1 VKDFMTDREVLAD
14 LVVDLTAGIHQAITG
29 LSAQELARR
38 PDAEGNSI
46 GVTVWHISRG
56 LDVLKVRF
64 LEQRQAL
71 AEQWHT
77 QGWAQKTGYDPRGI
91 GTGGLGILT
100 GYTQEEVAAIPQ
112 LTAENLLAYLDQ
124 AAEALRHY
132 LLSLPEE
139 ALAQTI
145 VAMGESLTTY
155 QLIKGILLGCVG
167 HLGEIE
173 ALKALHLRATES
185 LAEGNWGGEASS
197 QQKLEAVGRL
207 FEAVVQRDE
216 AALLEAYHPEVV
228 IHDAPSLSYGGD
240 YRGHEGAIHHVRGF
254 YQTWDTLRRGEL
266 LEEAQQAHPPI
277 ILDTKG
283 EYVVVL
289 GQARVMAPSSERTVD
304 LPEAF
309 VFKVRDDKVI
319 ETWMFHQ
326 DTVAILDL
334 LKQAEQQKL

>member
-1 VKDFMTDREVLAD
+1 MIDREVLAD

-29 LSAQELARR
+29 LSAQELAWQ

-64 LEQRQAL
+64 LEQPAL
-71 AEQWHT
+71 AELWHT
-77 QGWAQKTGYDPRGI
+77 QGWVQKTGYDPRGI

-100 GYTQEEVAAIPQ
+100 GYTLEEVAAIPQ

-124 AAEALRHY
+124 AAEALRQY
-132 LLSLPEE
+132 LLSLSEE
-139 ALAQTI
+139 ALAQTK
-145 VAMGESLTTY
+145 VAMGESLTAY

-228 IHDAPSLSYGGD
+228 IHDAPSLPYGGD

-283 EYVVVL
+283 EYIVVL

-309 VFKVRDDKVI
+309 VFKVRDEKVI

>member
-1 VKDFMTDREVLAD
+1 MTDREVLAD
-14 LVVDLTAGIHQAITG
+14 LVVDLTVGIHQVVMG
-29 LSAQELARR
+29 LSAQELAWR

-64 LEQRQAL
+64 LEQQPAL

-77 QGWAQKTGYDPRGI
+77 RGLAQKTGYDPRGI

-112 LTAENLLAYLDQ
+112 LTAEDLLAYLDQ
-124 AAEALRHY
+124 AAEALRQY
-132 LLSLPEE
+132 LLSLPEG

-145 VAMGESLTTY
+145 VAMGESLTAY

-173 ALKALHLRATES
+173 ALKALHLRAAQPSSER
-185 LAEGNWGGEASS
+185 NWGGESSS

-228 IHDAPSLSYGGD
+228 IHDAPSLPYGGD
-240 YRGHEGAIHHVRGF
+240 YHGQEGAIHHVRGF

-283 EYVVVL
+283 E
-289 GQARVMAPSSERTVD
+289 
-304 LPEAF
+304 
-309 VFKVRDDKVI
+309 
-319 ETWMFHQ
+319 
-326 DTVAILDL
+326 
-334 LKQAEQQKL
+334 

>member
-1 VKDFMTDREVLAD
+1 MGF
-14 LVVDLTAGIHQAITG
+14 
-29 LSAQELARR
+29 
-38 PDAEGNSI
+38 
-46 GVTVWHISRG
+46 
-56 LDVLKVRF
+56 DVLKVRF

-100 GYTQEEVAAIPQ
+100 GYTQEEVAAVPQ
-112 LTAENLLAYLDQ
+112 LTAEDLLAYLDR
-124 AAEALRHY
+124 AAEALRQY
-132 LLSLPEE
+132 LLSLPEG
-139 ALAQTI
+139 ALAQSI
-145 VAMGESLTTY
+145 VAMGESLTAY

-173 ALKALHLRATES
+173 ALKALHLRATQPSSERKR
-185 LAEGNWGGEASS
+185 GEPSS

-216 AALLEAYHPEVV
+216 VGLLEAYHPEVV
-228 IHDAPSLSYGGD
+228 IHEAPSLPYGGD
-240 YRGHEGAIHHVRGF
+240 YHGHEGALQHVRGF

-266 LEEAQQAHPPI
+266 LEEVQQVHPPI

-309 VFKVRDDKVI
+309 MFRVRDDKVI

-334 LKQAEQQKL
+334 LKQAGNKSRKDV

>member
-1 VKDFMTDREVLAD
+1 MTDREVLAD

-29 LSAQELARR
+29 LSTQQLTRR
-38 PDAEGNSI
+38 PYAEGNSI

-64 LEQRQAL
+64 LEQQQAL

-100 GYTQEEVAAIPQ
+100 GYTQEEVATIPQ
-112 LTAENLLAYLDQ
+112 LTAEDLLAYLDQ
-124 AAEALRHY
+124 VGGALRQY
-132 LLSLPEE
+132 LLTLPER

-145 VAMGESLTTY
+145 VAMGESLTAY
-155 QLIKGILLGCVG
+155 QLIKGILLGCVR

-185 LAEGNWGGEASS
+185 LAEGNWGGEAFS
-197 QQKLEAVGRL
+197 QQKLDAVRRL

-216 AALLEAYHPEVV
+216 AGLLEAYHPEIV
-228 IHDAPSLSYGGD
+228 IHDAPSLPYGGD

-254 YQTWDTLRRGEL
+254 YQTWDGLRRGEL

-289 GQARVMAPSSERTVD
+289 GQARVMVPSSERTVD

-309 VFKVRDDKVI
+309 VFKVRDGKVI

-334 LKQAEQQKL
+334 LKQAGNKSRKDV

>member
-1 VKDFMTDREVLAD
+1 MTDRAVLAD
-14 LVVDLTAGIHQAITG
+14 LVVDLTAGIHQAVTG
-29 LSAQELARR
+29 LSVQELRWR

-46 GVTVWHISRG
+46 GITVWHIDRG

-64 LEQRQAL
+64 LEHQQAL

-77 QGWAQKTGYDPRGI
+77 KGWAEKTGYDPHGI

-100 GYTQEEVAAIPQ
+100 GYTQEDVAAIPE
-112 LTAENLLAYLDQ
+112 LTADDLLAYLDQ
-124 AAEALRHY
+124 AAEALRQC
-132 LLSLPEE
+132 LLSLPET
-139 ALAQTI
+139 ALAQSI
-145 VAMGESLTTY
+145 VAMGESLTAY

-173 ALKALHLRATES
+173 ALKALHLRATQPSSERKR
-185 LAEGNWGGEASS
+185 GEPSS

-216 AALLEAYHPEVV
+216 VGLLEAYHPEVV
-228 IHDAPSLSYGGD
+228 IHEAPSLPYGGD
-240 YRGHEGAIHHVRGF
+240 YHGHEGAIQHVRGF

-289 GQARVMAPSSERTVD
+289 WQARVMAPSSERTVD

-309 VFKVRDDKVI
+309 VFRVCDEKVI

-334 LKQAEQQKL
+334 LKQAEQQKP

>member
-1 VKDFMTDREVLAD
+1 MTDREVLAD
-14 LVVDLTAGIHQAITG
+14 LVVDLAVGVHQAVTG
-29 LSAQELARR
+29 MSIPELAWR

-46 GVTVWHISRG
+46 GVTVWHMSRG

-64 LEQRQAL
+64 LEQQQAL
-71 AEQWHT
+71 TEQWHT

-100 GYTQEEVAAIPQ
+100 GYTQEEVAAIPE
-112 LTAENLLAYLDQ
+112 LAAEDLLAYLDQ
-124 AAEALRHY
+124 AANALRQY

-139 ALAQTI
+139 ALAQSI
-145 VAMGESLTTY
+145 VAMGESLTVY
-155 QLIKGILLGCVG
+155 QLIKGILLGCLG

-173 ALKALHLRATES
+173 ALKALQLRATQPSSERK
-185 LAEGNWGGEASS
+185 GGESFS
-197 QQKLEAVGRL
+197 QQKLETVRRL

-216 AALLEAYHPEVV
+216 AGLLEAYHPEIV
-228 IHDAPSLSYGGD
+228 IHDAPSLPYGGD
-240 YRGHEGAIHHVRGF
+240 YHGHEGAIQHVRGF
-254 YQTWDTLRRGEL
+254 YQTWGMLRRREL

-289 GQARVMAPSSERTVD
+289 AQARVMAPSSERTID

-319 ETWMFHQ
+319 EFWMFHQ
-326 DTVAILDL
+326 NTVAILDL
-334 LKQAEQQKL
+334 LKQAGQQKP